1 MVIVG
6 DVAGRGAPAAAL
18 TALARHTLRT
28 AGRLLDD
35 PAGAL
40 AELNQELYARG
51 SGALCTLVCAL
62 LPEDP
67 ADRTV
72 EVLCAGHPQPVL
84 LRDGAARQVGR
95 FGTIVGA
102 FADATWTSERVEVV
116 PGDTLVLYTDGVID
130 AVGKSGRF
138 GEERLLDALGGTR
151 SAREAI
157 ECIDRSLLEFERGPQ
172 ADDTAALALR
182 RAAGAPATAGDAGPS
197 LSEERMEV
205 VELLVSELVTNA
217 VRHGEGAIRLRLG
230 READLIRAEVADEGA
245 GLRVELRERRPDEVG

>member
-84 LRDGAARQVGR
+84 VRDGAARQVGR

-102 FADATWTSERVEVV
+102 FADATWTSDRVEVV
-116 PGDTLVLYTDGVID
+116 PGDTLVLYTDGVI
-130 AVGKSGRF
+130 G
-138 GEERLLDALGGTR
+138 
-151 SAREAI
+151 
-157 ECIDRSLLEFERGPQ
+157 
-172 ADDTAALALR
+172 
-182 RAAGAPATAGDAGPS
+182 
-197 LSEERMEV
+197 
-205 VELLVSELVTNA
+205 
-217 VRHGEGAIRLRLG
+217 
-230 READLIRAEVADEGA
+230 AEVADEGP
-245 GLRVELRERRPDEVG
+245 GFGIELRERGPDEVGGRGLWLVSRLTRRWGVHDGISHVWFELDAHGLEEACAAEPERGEVRRPLR